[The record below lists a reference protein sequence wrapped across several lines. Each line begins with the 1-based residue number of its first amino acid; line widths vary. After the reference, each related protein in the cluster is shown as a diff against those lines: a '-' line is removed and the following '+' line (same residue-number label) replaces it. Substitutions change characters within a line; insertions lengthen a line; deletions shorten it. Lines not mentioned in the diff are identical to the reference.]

1 MSDFAHRVDMASGWF
16 GRHIIDGSPGLAGWG
31 WVPDVPP
38 NPQNTAE
45 VVCALTH
52 IDRPIPRR
60 AEALALIRC
69 EVVDHASRGDW
80 AFRSLIDVA
89 WRLRA
94 LRCLVKDD
102 EDPDIVACAVALVAA
117 QESTTGG
124 WRLAGS
130 GGPVSVT
137 ATCGAVLALMGL
149 GKTVDTETA
158 VRRGLTMLIGS
169 IIQDDPRAEPL
180 YATAQIVDVLARP
193 EIALLGGPRTER
205 AREKA
210 LEKVL
215 ATLARNRAGI
225 EEEVFT
231 RGAVTD
237 IWRHM
242 TLYLSL
248 IAIAEAAPDRVF
260 EPVFRHALIDMLEL
274 QEDGRDNINLGGFRT
289 SEEGYVTS
297 YATTQALH
305 VLASIKRTLTE
316 RVNPA
321 LTFDLLCRSA
331 GTHHS
336 DPQDVVRVGRTTVTM
351 NSGAGAIM
359 LAVGLI
365 AAVTSGGLTIGFA
378 GRLGHVAS
386 RLLLIWSAAFLATGT
401 FAFAAVRFPRIPN
414 SRIALAVFT
423 AFSAIFLP
431 IIFFVFS

>member
-1 MSDFAHRVDMASGWF
+1 MSDFNHRIDMAVGWF
-16 GRHIIDGSPGLAGWG
+16 GRHMIDGSNGGAGWG

-52 IDRPIPRR
+52 IKRPIPR
-60 AEALALIRC
+60 AADALRLIRC
-69 EVVDHASRGDW
+69 EVVEHASRGDW

-94 LRCLVKDD
+94 LRCLVDDD
-102 EDPDIVACAVALVAA
+102 EDPDIVACATALVDA
-117 QESTTGG
+117 QEPLTGG

-130 GGPVSVT
+130 AGPVSIT

-149 GKTVDTETA
+149 AGPLDTETA

-180 YATAQIVDVLARP
+180 YASAQIVDVLARD
-193 EIALLGGPRTER
+193 EIALLGGPRTDR

-210 LEKVL
+210 LDKVV
-215 ATLARNRAGI
+215 ATLARGHTGI
-225 EEEVFT
+225 QEEVFT

-248 IAIAEAAPDRVF
+248 IAIAEAAPKRVF
-260 EPVFRHALIDMLEL
+260 EPAFRHALIEMLEL
-274 QEDGRDNINLGGFRT
+274 QEDERDNINLGGFRT
-289 SEEGYVTS
+289 SNEGFVTS

-305 VLASIKRTLTE
+305 VLASIETTLTE

-331 GTHHS
+331 GTDHS
-336 DPQDVVRVGRTTVTM
+336 DPQDIVRVGQNTLTM
-351 NSGAGAIM
+351 NSGAGTVM
-359 LAVGLI
+359 LAIGLV
-365 AAVTSGGLTIGFA
+365 AAMTIGGLTIGFTNQ
-378 GRLGHVAS
+378 LGQVAS
-386 RLLLIWSAAFLATGT
+386 RLLLIWSACFLATGT
-401 FAFAAVRFPRIPN
+401 FLFAAVRFPRVPN
-414 SRIALAVFT
+414 SRIAVAVFT

>member
-1 MSDFAHRVDMASGWF
+1 MSDFSHRIDLAVAWF
-16 GRHIIDGSPGLAGWG
+16 GRHMIDGSAGGAGWG

-52 IDRPIPRR
+52 IGRPIPSH
-60 AEALALIRC
+60 ADALRLIRC

-102 EDPDIVACAVALVAA
+102 EDPDIVACASALVDA
-117 QESTTGG
+117 QEPGTGG

-130 GGPVSVT
+130 AGPVSIT

-149 GKTVDTETA
+149 EGPIATEAA
-158 VRRGLTMLIGS
+158 VRSGLAMLIGS
-169 IIQDDPRAEPL
+169 IIQDDPRADPL
-180 YATAQIVDVLARP
+180 YASAQAVDVLARP

-210 LEKVL
+210 LDRVVASL
-215 ATLARNRAGI
+215 TRGHTGI
-225 EEEVFT
+225 QEEVFT

-248 IAIAEAAPDRVF
+248 IAVAEAAPERVF
-260 EPVFRHALIDMLEL
+260 EPAFRQALIEMMDL
-274 QEDGRDNINLGGFRT
+274 QQGQRDNINLGGFRT
-289 SEEGYVTS
+289 SEEGFVTS

-305 VLASIKRTLTE
+305 VLASIKTTLAE

-321 LTFDLLCRSA
+321 LTFDLLCRSS

-336 DPQDVVRVGRTTVTM
+336 DPQDVLKVGRTTVTM
-351 NSGAGAIM
+351 NSGAGVAV
-359 LAVGLI
+359 LAVGLV
-365 AAVTSGGLTIGFA
+365 AAVTTGGLSIGFA
-378 GRLGHVAS
+378 GQLGRLAS
-386 RLLLIWSAAFLATGT
+386 SLLLIWSAGFLAVGT
-401 FAFAAVRFPRIPN
+401 FLFAAVRLPHVAN
-414 SRIALAVFT
+414 SRIAVAVFT
-423 AFSAIFLP
+423 VFSAIFLP
-431 IIFFVFS
+431 IIFFVVS

>member
-1 MSDFAHRVDMASGWF
+1 MSDFNHRIDMAVGWF
-16 GRHIIDGSPGLAGWG
+16 GRHIITGSDGGAGWG

-52 IDRPIPRR
+52 IGQPIPRD
-60 AEALALIRC
+60 ADALALIRC
-69 EVVDHASRGDW
+69 EVVEHAARGDW

-94 LRCLVKDD
+94 LRCLVDDD
-102 EDPDIVACAVALVAA
+102 EDSDIVVCASALVEA
-117 QESTTGG
+117 QEPATGG

-130 GGPVSVT
+130 AGPVSIT
-137 ATCGAVLALMGL
+137 ATCGAVLALLGL
-149 GKTVDTETA
+149 DSSLDTETA
-158 VRRGLTMLIGS
+158 VRSGLSMLIRS
-169 IIQDDPRAEPL
+169 VIQDDPRAEPL
-180 YATAQIVDVLARP
+180 YASAQIVDVLARR
-193 EIALLGGPRTER
+193 EITLLGGPRTER

-210 LEKVL
+210 LDKVV
-215 ATLARNRAGI
+215 TMLARGHTGI
-225 EEEVFT
+225 QEEVFT

-248 IAIAEAAPDRVF
+248 IAIAEAAPKRVF
-260 EPVFRHALIDMLEL
+260 EPAFRHALIEMLDL
-274 QEDGRDNINLGGFRT
+274 QEGEQDNINLGGFRT
-289 SEEGYVTS
+289 SDEGFVTS

-305 VLASIKRTLTE
+305 VLASIKTTLAE

-321 LTFDLLCRSA
+321 VTFDLLCRSA
-331 GTHHS
+331 GTDHS
-336 DPQDVVRVGRTTVTM
+336 DPQDVVRVGRSTITM
-351 NSGAGAIM
+351 NSGAGAVM

-365 AAVTSGGLTIGFA
+365 AAVTTGGLTIGFA
-378 GRLGHVAS
+378 HQLGQVAS
-386 RLLLIWSAAFLATGT
+386 RLLLIWSAIFLATGT
-401 FAFAAVRFPRIPN
+401 FLFAAVRFPRVPN